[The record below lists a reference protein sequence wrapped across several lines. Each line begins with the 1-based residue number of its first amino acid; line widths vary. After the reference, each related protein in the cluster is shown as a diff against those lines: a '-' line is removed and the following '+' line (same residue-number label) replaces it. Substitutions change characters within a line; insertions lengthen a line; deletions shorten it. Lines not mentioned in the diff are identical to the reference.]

1 MSKILLVEDE
11 EQLARQ
17 VSDWLKREKYLV
29 ECVRSG
35 PEALASLHA
44 YEYDVV
50 LLDWML
56 PGLSGIE
63 ICKNYRAKGGRAPVL
78 MLTAR
83 AAEEDK
89 ETGLDSGADDYLAK
103 PFGLRELSAR
113 IRALLRRSSLLQSGS
128 TLHGR
133 DIELDPSAR
142 RVTKSGHE
150 VHLEPRE
157 FSLLEF
163 FMRNPNQVFDADAII
178 ARVWD
183 SESMISPDSVRG
195 YIKTLRKKLDGDSD
209 HSIISTLKG
218 SGYRFE
224 P

>member
-11 EQLARQ
+11 TTLARQ

-29 ECVRSG
+29 EIVHTG
-35 PEALASLHA
+35 QEALASLHA
-44 YEYDVV
+44 YDYDIV

-56 PGLSGIE
+56 PGISGVE
-63 ICKNYRAKGGRAPVL
+63 ICKNYRAKGGRAAIL

-83 AAEEDK
+83 SAEEDK

-113 IRALLRRSSLLQSGS
+113 IRALLRRSSGVPGQVLTIGAIQ
-128 TLHGR
+128 
-133 DIELDPSAR
+133 LDPTAR
-142 RVTKSGHE
+142 RVSKNGRE
-150 VHLEPRE
+150 IHLEPRE

-163 FMRNPNQVFDADAII
+163 FMRNHNQVFDADTII
-178 ARVWD
+178 SRVWD
-183 SESMISPDSVRG
+183 CESLISPDSVRG
-195 YIKTLRKKLDGDSD
+195 YIKTLRKKFDSD
-209 HSIISTLKG
+209 GGSSIISTIKG

-224 P
+224 G